1 MHAARWPAERKLD
14 ALLDVDLKS
23 TIRCSRLV
31 AARMRPGGCI
41 LNIGWDHATIDGM
54 AGDDPELF
62 AAVKAG
68 VLGFSRSFAR
78 SVAPD
83 VRVNVLCP
91 GWIETAFGAG
101 RTAPSTTRS
110 RRARPSGVG
119 AGRRTSRARRCGWR
133 RRPRPSLRARRS
145 TSTGAPL
152 PDTLFVTGRLAE
164 PALRGVLSGLD
175 IGHQIAVMNISV
187 AALMTPRWIA
197 RRLTVPPGV
206 DNIVIPGLCDGD
218 VEALEQA
225 TGLPVRKG
233 PADVRSLPEWYGRAA
248 VRAELGPRDVRVFAE
263 INDVQTLSREQVI
276 ARAEAYRADGADVID
291 LGLSLDRSW
300 LAEGPATIAA
310 LRERGLA
317 VSIDTLDPEHIRMA
331 DAAGVDY
338 VLSLTPRTIEMAADL
353 RATPVLITDDP
364 DDLDGLGQLAAC
376 MEQLGRPYL
385 LDSILA
391 PINSG
396 FAASLARYVEVRRRH
411 PEAGMLMGIGNLT
424 ELTEADSTGVTA
436 LLIGFC
442 QEVGIGA
449 VLTTEVI
456 GWARGAVR
464 EAVLAAQVMHVAQ
477 REARPPKHI
486 DPGLVTS
493 RDESMR
499 APSEPELRAMQEQI
513 SDANYRLFADA
524 DWLYAFNGE
533 HFIREANMYAVFEQ
547 LEVTDP
553 AHAFYL
559 GKELMKATIARGLRK
574 SYRQEGPLDWG
585 LLSFPE
591 PRREDIR

>member
-1 MHAARWPAERKLD
+1 LA
-14 ALLDVDLKS
+14 
-23 TIRCSRLV
+23 
-31 AARMRPGGCI
+31 
-41 LNIGWDHATIDGM
+41 
-54 AGDDPELF
+54 
-62 AAVKAG
+62 
-68 VLGFSRSFAR
+68 
-78 SVAPD
+78 
-83 VRVNVLCP
+83 
-91 GWIETAFGAG
+91 
-101 RTAPSTTRS
+101 
-110 RRARPSGVG
+110 
-119 AGRRTSRARRCGWR
+119 
-133 RRPRPSLRARRS
+133 
-145 TSTGAPL
+145 
-152 PDTLFVTGRLAE
+152 DTLFVTGRLAE
-164 PALRGVLSGLD
+164 PALRSVVSSLD
-175 IGHQIAVMNISV
+175 IAHQIAVMNISV

-197 RRLTVPPGV
+197 RRLEVPSGV

-225 TGLPVRKG
+225 TGLTVRKG

-263 INDVQTLSREQVI
+263 INDVQTLTPEEVVD
-276 ARAEAYRADGADVID
+276 RAEAYRADGADVID
-291 LGLSLDRSW
+291 LGLSLDRPW
-300 LAEGPATIAA
+300 LAEGPETIAA
-310 LRERGLA
+310 LRERGLS

-338 VLSLTPRTIEMAADL
+338 VLSLTPETIGMAEEL

-364 DDLDGLGQLAAC
+364 DDLDSLGRMAAH
-376 MEQLGRPYL
+376 MDELDRPYL

-411 PEAGMLMGIGNLT
+411 PGAGMLMGIGNLT

-464 EAVLAAQVMHVAQ
+464 EAILAAQIMHLAQ

-486 DPGLVTS
+486 ESGLVTT

-499 APSEPELRAMQEQI
+499 APSEEELHAMQEQI

-524 DWLYAFNGE
+524 DWLYAFNGDR
-533 HFIREANMYAVFEQ
+533 FVRETNMYAVFEQ
-547 LEVTDP
+547 LGVTDP

-591 PRREDIR
+591 PRREDV